1 MAQAI
6 DHPHAIIVGLD
17 TMQGL
22 QAARI
27 LAERGVPIVAI
38 ASHPAHYACRTNVCE
53 RIIIADTHS
62 QEVIRVL
69 EREADKFDRKPVV
82 IPCDDAQVGVISRHR
97 DRIEDSYHVPL
108 PAQDVIDLMLDKV
121 AFYSYAQQAGLPIP
135 TTVFVRSREDAIRA
149 ANQLSFPVAV
159 KPPSKAGRWAK
170 HTTMKAFKLEDAD
183 GLLAFYDEHHDW
195 SDLLIVQEWVEGSD
209 AELYSCNCYFDAT
222 STPLVTFV
230 ARKIRQWP
238 PRVGDS
244 SLGVE
249 CQNDLVADV
258 AVKLFGG
265 VGYRGLGYLEMKRDA
280 RSGEYLI
287 MEPNVGRPTGRSAI
301 AEAGG
306 VELLYTLYCDTVGL
320 PLPPG
325 REQSFTG
332 VKWIN
337 LRKDTQSALFS
348 WRRKELTLRQWWE
361 SWRGPKAYAVWSLRD
376 PRPFFSDL
384 ATSLRR
390 LLGGGERK
398 RDARVF

>member
-1 MAQAI
+1 MATS
-6 DHPHAIIVGLD
+6 DRPHAIIVGLD

-27 LAERGVPIVAI
+27 LAKRGVPVVAI
-38 ASHPAHYACRTNVCE
+38 ASDPDHYACKTNVCE
-53 RIIIADTHS
+53 RIIIADTRGE
-62 QEVIRVL
+62 EVIEVL
-69 EREADKFDRKPVV
+69 ERMAGDFDCQPVV
-82 IPCDDAQVGVISRHR
+82 IPCDDAQVGVVSRHR
-97 DRIEDSYHVPL
+97 ARLEIAYRVPL
-108 PAQDVIDLMLDKV
+108 PSRDVIELMLDKV

-135 TTVFVRSREDAIRA
+135 RTAFVHSREDADRA
-149 ANQLSFPVAV
+149 AADLSFPVAI

-170 HTTMKAFKLEDAD
+170 HTTMKAFKLRDAEE
-183 GLLAFYDEHHDW
+183 LLSFYDDHRDW
-195 SDLLIVQEWVEGSD
+195 SDVFIVQEWVEGSD
-209 AELYSCNCYFDAT
+209 GELYSCNCYFDAT

-249 CQNDLVADV
+249 VRNDLVADV
-258 AVKLFGG
+258 AVKLFSG
-265 VGYRGLGYLEMKRDA
+265 VGYHGLGYLEMKRDE
-280 RSGEYLI
+280 RSGEFLI

-320 PLPPG
+320 PLPSG
-325 REQSFTG
+325 RKQAFIG

-337 LRKDTQSALFS
+337 LRKDTQSALWS
-348 WRRKELTLRQWWE
+348 WRRGELTLREWWK

-384 ATSLRR
+384 ATSFGR
-390 LLGGGERK
+390 LLGRGERK
-398 RDARVF
+398 RAAKVF